1 VTAEVIRTRH
11 GDPGLEGAPEVPPE
25 EALAL
30 PPSDPSRRAFLLRVS
45 LRLAEAYSTG
55 DLDAITALF
64 HPEAEVR
71 IATVEEGG
79 LWGGDFDESYVGPEQ
94 IRRVTKQWLEPWDEL
109 RLELGELID
118 AGGDSVVT
126 LGEWVGTGSG
136 SGIEVRT
143 PYAARIR
150 MSGELIRV
158 VDFFPSQAAALAEL
172 GLDG

>member
-1 VTAEVIRTRH
+1 MTGEVIRTR
-11 GDPGLEGAPEVPPE
+11 PGEPELEGATEVGPE

-45 LRLAEAYSTG
+45 LRLAELYTAG
-55 DLDAITALF
+55 DLDAIVAIF
-64 HPEAEVR
+64 HPDAEVR

-79 LWGGDFDESYVGPEQ
+79 LWGGDFDASYVGREQ
-94 IRRVTKQWLEPWDEL
+94 IRGVTEQWLEPWDEL
-109 RLELGELID
+109 RLEFGELLD

-126 LGEWVGTGSG
+126 LAEWVGTGAG
-136 SGIEVRT
+136 SGVEVRT
-143 PYAARIR
+143 PYAARITL
-150 MSGELIRV
+150 SGELIRV